1 MSVLEALP
9 AHAATGAL
17 ASIARVACAGV
28 FVALLATL
36 GFALWRARKQ
46 IGDNETEA
54 ALESS
59 FRELERELLL
69 DSSRDRE
76 VAAAKQGES

>member
-1 MSVLEALP
+1 MSLLDAFP
-9 AHAATGAL
+9 AHAATGPL
-17 ASIARVACAGV
+17 ASVARIACAGA

-69 DSSRDRE
+69 DRE
-76 VAAAKQGES
+76 HEPRKRGEG

>member
-9 AHAATGAL
+9 AHAVTGPLATV
-17 ASIARVACAGV
+17 ARVACAGV
-28 FVALLATL
+28 FVALLAGL

-46 IGDNETEA
+46 ISENETEA

-69 DSSRDRE
+69 DRE
-76 VAAAKQGES
+76 PELRKHGEG